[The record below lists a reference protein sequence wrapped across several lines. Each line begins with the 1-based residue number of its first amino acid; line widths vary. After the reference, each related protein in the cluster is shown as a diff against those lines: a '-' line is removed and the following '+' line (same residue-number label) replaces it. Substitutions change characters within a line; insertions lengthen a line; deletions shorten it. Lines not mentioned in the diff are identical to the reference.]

1 MQTSTF
7 GGKRYFVTFIDEY
20 SHFCVVYLLRNKSE
34 VADKFAEFVAFA
46 ETQTGK
52 VVKTLRSDN
61 YWKVRIL
68 NTVQLDEA
76 EGRQHSGRDRS
87 GCWKPLEGK
96 NEDSKVID

>member
-1 MQTSTF
+1 MIASALRDFRLNAAWSNAVAQFSNLDSPLTTS
-7 GGKRYFVTFIDEY
+7 
-20 SHFCVVYLLRNKSE
+20 H
-34 VADKFAEFVAFA
+34 
-46 ETQTGK
+46 
-52 VVKTLRSDN
+52 RSRSSSTICILN

-68 NTVQLDEA
+68 NTVKLDEA

>member
-1 MQTSTF
+1 MALTEATQEAIWLKAFLCELGEMKS
-7 GGKRYFVTFIDEY
+7 DEAVKIY
-20 SHFCVVYLLRNKSE
+20 EDNQGSIALAKNP
-34 VADKFAEFVAFA
+34 EF
-46 ETQTGK
+46 
-52 VVKTLRSDN
+52 

-68 NTVQLDEA
+68 NTVKLDEA

>member
-1 MQTSTF
+1 MKSDEAVKIYEDNQGSIALAKNPEF
-7 GGKRYFVTFIDEY
+7 HKRTKHIDIRY
-20 SHFCVVYLLRNKSE
+20 
-34 VADKFAEFVAFA
+34 
-46 ETQTGK
+46 
-52 VVKTLRSDN
+52 

-68 NTVQLDEA
+68 NTVKLDEA